1 MGLLARLHDSWN
13 VPDIAPGFGVQWM
26 RGGVTGRLPDG
37 KEVTQT
43 TVREWERLAWVA
55 SFALVAACS
64 AGETD
69 NSSFGSFGGPVGGSA
84 PGPADDPNAMD
95 DGDTEDAGSEGDD
108 DDDDDAEGT
117 SGAGSTSGP
126 PDGDDDDDDDDAMG
140 STDDGAA
147 GSSDGG
153 GGVNPGDQPANGMWA
168 PCVMDDFANCGAADT
183 CVHLGA
189 DGFCT
194 VQGCTNPA
202 VDCDPA
208 PAGTSVT
215 PICADAVSTAVC
227 ALDCT
232 AGSCPNGM
240 ACTTVA
246 INEGPEY
253 NICV

>member
-1 MGLLARLHDSWN
+1 M
-13 VPDIAPGFGVQWM
+13 
-26 RGGVTGRLPDG
+26 
-37 KEVTQT
+37 K
-43 TVREWERLAWVA
+43 RLAFGA
-55 SFALVAACS
+55 AFALIAACS

-69 NSSFGSFGGPVGGSA
+69 NNSSFGSFGGPVGGSA

-95 DGDTEDAGSEGDD
+95 DGDSEDAESEDGDD
-108 DDDDDAEGT
+108 DDDVGSA
-117 SGAGSTSGP
+117 SGAGSTSAP
-126 PDGDDDDDDDDAMG
+126 PDGDDDDDAMG
-140 STDDGAA
+140 STDEGGA
-147 GSSDGG
+147 GSSDGAG
-153 GGVNPGDQPANGMWA
+153 ANPGDQPANGMWA
-168 PCVMDDFANCGAADT
+168 SCVMDDFANCGAADT

-240 ACTTVA
+240 ACMTVA